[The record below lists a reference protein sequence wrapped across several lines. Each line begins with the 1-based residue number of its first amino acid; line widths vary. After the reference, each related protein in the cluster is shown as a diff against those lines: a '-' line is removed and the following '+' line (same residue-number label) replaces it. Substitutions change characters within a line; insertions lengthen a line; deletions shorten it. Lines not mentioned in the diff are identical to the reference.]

1 MVSIYNTPQHRAQIG
16 YNGFDMSQYRKF
28 TSSVGQL
35 LPVYYDLLNPGDK
48 INSRSFMFSRTETLN
63 KAAMVS
69 LSEHLDWFFVPMEQ
83 LYHAFNEF
91 YNGVQDFNS
100 SFFTNPEDFN
110 ISYPYFNLDTLVDVF
125 DNWSNSADGLGEYQ
139 YFAKDRLQGG
149 ALRLLDLLGF
159 PAGQMIDYLFKGEN
173 VETFSFTP
181 VLLQAYQKIYMD
193 YFRLN
198 DREQNDPHCYNVD
211 KYYKLTY
218 ITSSDLAKML
228 TLRYA
233 PYHKD
238 FFTNQ
243 HISPIFSADNPS
255 SVSNFNYLAVNQWL
269 SNTYGLSI
277 LDAQGGSQGQGSGL
291 DTTVG
296 ITNNNFEPSSPNNAP
311 FNVANIR
318 SMFALDKLLEITR
331 RAGKHYD
338 KQTLAHFGV
347 HVPQGISGEVYHLA
361 SFVSEFRIDEV
372 TANSSGT
379 ATDGTNSYSSVLGQI
394 GGKGYN
400 RLENNNYF
408 DFTAPCHGVLMCIYH
423 AKPIVDY
430 YQRGVDKIN
439 TLVNSVDWFK
449 PEFDDLGM
457 QPLFGYQEYL
467 HINDLDDAWPNNRI
481 LGWQYRYSELKSKYN
496 TVNGGLAYIDEM
508 QAWTTA
514 KNPNAKNNIL
524 SSFLVDP
531 SYLDNI
537 MLVSYDQKFI
547 QSDSAVDLFGTD
559 PLIHM
564 FYFDV
569 KKASKMSTYG
579 LPNL

>member
-1 MVSIYNTPQHRAQIG
+1 MASIYKIPQHRAQIG

-100 SFFTNPEDFN
+100 SFFESSLFDTC
-110 ISYPYFNLDTLVDVF
+110 YPYFNLETLKEVF
-125 DNWSNSADGLGEYQ
+125 DFWSISTDGMGKFT
-139 YFAKDRLQGG
+139 YFANDRLIGG

-159 PAGQMIDYLFKGEN
+159 PSGQMINYLFRADELQN
-173 VETFSFTP
+173 FSFIP

-198 DREQNDPHCYNVD
+198 DREPNDPLCYNVD
-211 KYYKLTY
+211 KFYNDAFVVKDVL
-218 ITSSDLAKML
+218 SKML

-255 SVSNFNYLAVNQWL
+255 SVPNFNYLAVNQWL
-269 SNTYGLSI
+269 TNTYGLSI
-277 LDAQGGSQGQGSGL
+277 LDAQGQSQGQGSGI

-296 ITNNNFEPSSPNNAP
+296 ITNNNFDLASPNNAP

-347 HVPQGISGEVYHLA
+347 HVPNGISGEVFHLA

-379 ATDGTNSYSSVLGQI
+379 ATDGTNSFSSVLGQI

-400 RLENNNYF
+400 RLENNNSF

-457 QPLFGYQEYL
+457 QPLFGFQEYL
-467 HINDLDDAWPNNRI
+467 HISDDDDAYPNNRI
-481 LGWQYRYSELKSKYN
+481 MGWQYRYSELKSKYN

-508 QAWTTA
+508 KAWTTA
-514 KNPNAKNNIL
+514 KNPTAKNDVL
-524 SSFLVDP
+524 RTFLVDP

-537 MLVSYDQKFI
+537 MLVPYDQKFI
-547 QSDSAVDLFGTD
+547 ESDSAVDLFGTD